1 MKFLLKLVVSTLAI
15 IVVSSFMKDKIT
27 FQSPFDYII
36 VAAVLSFLNAVLKP
50 ILVFFTIPLTIFSL
64 GFFLLIINAS
74 MILLTEHFVKGFKVE
89 GFLTALIFSILLSI
103 VTSILE
109 FIAKTKSSN
118 DD

>member
-15 IVVSSFMKDKIT
+15 ILVSSVMKDKIS
-27 FQSPFDYII
+27 FANPLDYII
-36 VAAVLSFLNAVLKP
+36 VAAVLSFLNAVVKP

-74 MILLTEHFVKGFKVE
+74 MILLTERFVDGFKVD
-89 GFLTALIFSILLSI
+89 GFFTALIFSIMLSI

-109 FIAKTKSSN
+109 FLAKSKSNN
-118 DD
+118 DN